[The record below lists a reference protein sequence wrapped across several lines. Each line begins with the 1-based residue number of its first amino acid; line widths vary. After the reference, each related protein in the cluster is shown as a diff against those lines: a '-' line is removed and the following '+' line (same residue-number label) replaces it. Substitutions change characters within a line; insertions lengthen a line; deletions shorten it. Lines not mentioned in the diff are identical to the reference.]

1 MMENCRFVGKQMEN
15 EQNTMQK
22 NVENALS
29 VWIMDILITYWQA
42 NGPEKY
48 LSLPPNNHYLHCDE
62 LEHEIGREGGQSKLW

>member
-1 MMENCRFVGKQMEN
+1 MEN
-15 EQNTMQK
+15 ELNTMQK

-48 LSLPPNNHYLHCDE
+48 LSLQTIIIC
-62 LEHEIGREGGQSKLW
+62 IVMR